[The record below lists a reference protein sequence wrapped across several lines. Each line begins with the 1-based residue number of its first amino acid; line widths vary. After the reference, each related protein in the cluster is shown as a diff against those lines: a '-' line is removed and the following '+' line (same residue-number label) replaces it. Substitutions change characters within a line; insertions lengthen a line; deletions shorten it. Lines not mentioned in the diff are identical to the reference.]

1 MAITTISKKSKASK
15 QAASQKEKLIYII
28 EDNAL
33 QSEILKDYLEEKT
46 HGYEIKVFPTG
57 EKCFASIGSHKPSI
71 AFIDFNL
78 NSKVKTAM
86 DGLKVMKKLK
96 TLSPGCECVV
106 ISEKN
111 KVEAV
116 QTALSSQKF
125 NFIKKGDSMLS
136 QLSSV
141 VKDVTNPFEA
151 MIQRFDVAAQILGL
165 EPDVYDIMKSPS
177 KLIEVNLPIKMD
189 NGQIHVFEGYRVIHS
204 TALGPSKGGIR
215 YSTAVDA
222 DEVKALAAWMTWKCA
237 VADIPY
243 GGAKGGIN
251 CEPSKMSVGE
261 LERLTRAY
269 TAAMSDIFGV
279 DKDIP
284 APDMNTGP
292 REMAWIVDEFSK
304 LKGGFTPGIV
314 TGKPLFLG
322 GSLGRVEA
330 TGRGVMTSA
339 LEAMVKMKMKPEK
352 CKAAV
357 QGFGNVG
364 SISAKHFAAQ
374 GIKVVGIS
382 DHTGAF
388 YNSKGFDIVKAMA
401 FRDANK
407 GVLQG
412 FKGGDLISNEELLEL
427 SVEVLAP
434 CATENQ
440 ITAANA
446 NRIKAKLIVE
456 GANGPSTAGAD
467 EILHNKGV
475 ILIPDILANGG
486 GVTVSYFEWV
496 QNRTGYYYSE
506 EEINKRAD
514 RWMKKAFENVWK
526 VSQKHKVSMRIAAY
540 VFALEKVATAIR
552 SRGAF

>member
-15 QAASQKEKLIYII
+15 QKAAASKQLIYII

-33 QSEILKDYLEEKT
+33 QRELLKDHLTDKIN
-46 HGYEIKVFPTG
+46 GFEIVAFETG
-57 EKCFASIGSHKPSI
+57 EKCLAAIGSHKPTI
-71 AFIDFNL
+71 AFIDYHL
-78 NSKVKTAM
+78 NSIHKKAM
-86 DGLKVMKKLK
+86 DGVQLTRKLK
-96 TLSPGCECVV
+96 ALVPKCECVL
-106 ISEKN
+106 ISDDN
-111 KVEAV
+111 KVAFV
-116 QTALSSQKF
+116 DKTLNASDF
-125 NFIKKGDSMLS
+125 NFIKKGDK
-136 QLSSV
+136 V
-141 VKDVTNPFEA
+141 VNHITAAVIDTTNPFQA

-165 EPDVYDIMKSPS
+165 EADVYEVMKNPS
-177 KLIEVNLPIKMD
+177 KLIEVNLPVKMD
-189 NGQIHVFEGYRVIHS
+189 NGHIQVFEGYRVIHS

-215 YSTAVDA
+215 YSPAVDA

-237 VADIPY
+237 IADIPY

-251 CEPSKMSVGE
+251 CDPHKMSEGE

-269 TAAMSDIFGV
+269 TVAMSDIFGV

-304 LKGGFTPGIV
+304 LKGSFTPGIV

-339 LEAMVKMKMKPEK
+339 LEAMIKMKMKPEK

-364 SISAKHFAAQ
+364 SISAKHLAAQ

-388 YNSKGFDIVKAMA
+388 HNSKGIDIAKAMA
-401 FRDANK
+401 YRDANK

-412 FKGGDLISNEELLEL
+412 FKGGELISNEELLEL

-446 NRIKAKLIVE
+446 GRIKARLIVE
-456 GANGPSTAGAD
+456 GANGPTTAGAD
-467 EILHNKGV
+467 EILHEKGV
-475 ILIPDILANGG
+475 ILIPDILANGS

-496 QNRTGYYYSE
+496 QNRTGYYYHE
-506 EEINKRAD
+506 DEVNRRAD
-514 RWMKKAFENVWK
+514 RWMRQAFTNVWN

-540 VFALEKVATAIR
+540 IFALEKVATAIR
-552 SRGAF
+552 ARGAF

>member
-1 MAITTISKKSKASK
+1 MAITTISKKSKAAK
-15 QAASQKEKLIYII
+15 QASENRKQLIFVI
-28 EDNAL
+28 EDNAM
-33 QSEILKDYLEEKT
+33 QREILKDYLQEKT
-46 HGYEIKVFPTG
+46 KGYEIETFETG
-57 EKCFASIGSHKPSI
+57 EKCLAAIGSAKPTI
-71 AFIDFNL
+71 AFIDYNL
-78 NSKVKTAM
+78 NSINKKAM
-86 DGLKVMKKLK
+86 DGIKVMQKIK
-96 TLSPGCECVV
+96 TLAPKCECIM
-106 ISEKN
+106 ISETEKLDTVG
-111 KVEAV
+111 K
-116 QTALSSQKF
+116 ALSSSKF
-125 NFIKKGDSMLS
+125 NFIKKSETSLTHATA
-136 QLSSV
+136 V
-141 VKDVTNPFEA
+141 VKDTTNPFQA
-151 MIQRFDVAAQILGL
+151 MIQRFDEAAKILGL
-165 EPDVYDIMKSPS
+165 EPDVYNIMKNPS

-189 NGQIHVFEGYRVIHS
+189 NGDIHVFEGYRVIHS

-215 YSTAVDA
+215 YSSAVDA

-237 VADIPY
+237 IADIPY

-284 APDMNTGP
+284 APDMNTGS

-339 LEAMVKMKMKPEK
+339 LEALDKMKMKPEK

-364 SISAKHFAAQ
+364 SISAKHFDEQ
-374 GIKVVGIS
+374 GIKVVAIS

-388 YNSKGFDIVKAMA
+388 YNPKGIDIAKAMA
-401 FRDANK
+401 YRDGNK
-407 GVLQG
+407 GVLKG
-412 FKGGDLISNEELLEL
+412 FKGGELISNEELLEL
-427 SVEVLAP
+427 SVEILAP

-446 NRIKAKLIVE
+446 GRIKAKLIVE

-475 ILIPDILANGG
+475 VLIPDILANGG

-540 VFALEKVATAIR
+540 IFALEKVATAIR
-552 SRGAF
+552 ARGSF